1 MSDML
6 KALPASGFCQGIW
19 RKQDFCEVQGEVA
32 KDGIAKWSVKRTV
45 HAVAIV
51 WKCSDNI
58 CTPETL
64 LTVLAVTTALL
75 CRVSE
80 VEAFLEMLALDSHSW
95 QWMTILV
102 GLLFFQVKLLCT
114 LALRWFSYTWEA
126 KQNFLET
133 IKMCSWSY
141 FTKKWRHCTGLSA
154 EKPSTLGFFNFFLV
168 LCEMFCCRARLS
180 TTVKIGVPVAILLKS
195 CKSLT
200 PKALLLGWKPMCS
213 STSC

>member
-1 MSDML
+1 MKS
-6 KALPASGFCQGIW
+6 CQICW
-19 RKQDFCEVQGEVA
+19 RLCLLQVSVKGSEGNRISVKCRERWQRT
-32 KDGIAKWSVKRTV
+32 GIAKWSVKRTV

-133 IKMCSWSY
+133 IKMCSWTY
-141 FTKKWRHCTGLSA
+141 FTKK
-154 EKPSTLGFFNFFLV
+154 
-168 LCEMFCCRARLS
+168 
-180 TTVKIGVPVAILLKS
+180 
-195 CKSLT
+195 
-200 PKALLLGWKPMCS
+200 
-213 STSC
+213 